1 MKAKKI
7 TGAALAG
14 GKGFYNRVEDDYYA
28 TPKYATRLFID
39 KLMEDN
45 IKLKG
50 SFLEP
55 ACGGGHISDVLIEY
69 FGDDNVFSFDLVDR
83 GYARLNGV
91 KDFLTDDFKRFDNI
105 ITNPPFKYAKE
116 FILKSLSISNDK
128 VMMLCKIQ
136 LLEGVK
142 RYDLFKNTPL
152 KYVYVYSS
160 RVATYRNGV
169 SRDENGRKWAT
180 TMCLA
185 WFVWEKGYIGD
196 PVIRWIR

>member
-1 MKAKKI
+1 MKNVVI
-7 TGAALAG
+7 SGGAIAG
-14 GKGFYNRVEDDYYA
+14 GKGKYSRVENDYYA
-28 TPKYATRLFID
+28 TPPYAVRDFLD
-39 KLMEDN
+39 KLNNDGVE
-45 IKLKG
+45 LKG

-55 ACGGGHISDVLIEY
+55 ACGEGHISDVLIEY

-83 GYARLNGV
+83 GYAKFNGV
-91 KDFLTDDFKRFDNI
+91 RDFITDDFRRFDNV

-169 SRDENGRKWAT
+169 SRDENGKKWAT

-185 WFVWEKGYIGD
+185 WFVWEHGYDCEPI
-196 PVIRWIR
+196 IRWIK